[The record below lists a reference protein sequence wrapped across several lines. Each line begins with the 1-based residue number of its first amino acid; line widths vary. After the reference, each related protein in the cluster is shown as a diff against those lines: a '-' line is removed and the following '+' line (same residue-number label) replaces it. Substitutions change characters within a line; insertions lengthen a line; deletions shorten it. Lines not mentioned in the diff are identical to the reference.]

1 MRTVGVQLVE
11 GRGALG
17 VAEGGGQR
25 PDRRQLVH
33 RAGGQAAGGEAL
45 RTVVLG
51 EALVA
56 LGVGVHAGVLQAGAE
71 AEVEAVAELPF
82 LQGEQRGAVG
92 FRVRHEG
99 FLAEGG
105 EAAVGE
111 LRADHPVQRA
121 ERAVAGLDA
130 AFVAFVLEGGAGL
143 AVLDFLVLVLGIGGV
158 QLQRGERAFE
168 VADLGGEGVAVLLHL
183 QAHVVL
189 GRRAIVAVV
198 AAVGEAG
205 VTVLPV
211 IGATDGAAV
220 LAAVAVLH
228 PMLAGVAVDLPL
240 AAGMGVAGNPDV
252 VELAA
257 GGVHVQGEVAV
268 AGLQCAGAA
277 TGGVGAAV
285 AQFAAAVDAVDG
297 FAGDAVVEAVHHPA
311 DGIAAVEQGGRA
323 AYHFQ
328 ALDAVG
334 VFRHRVVVGQ
344 RRGVERTDAVA
355 QQADAITVH
364 AADHR
369 SAGARSEVGGG
380 HPGQAVE
387 GFAEAAFL
395 SQGQLVA
402 FEHAAG
408 RGGRFVA
415 QRVGGDHLGGQFA
428 GAAVGA
434 ERFPQTI
441 RQASASGVRGQSGR
455 EGKRPEEDIAG
466 SMVMGRTFS
475 GQSEPRPFPEEGRR
489 GRIGVFIGMLY
500 YFFLCR

>member
-1 MRTVGVQLVE
+1 M
-11 GRGALG
+11 
-17 VAEGGGQR
+17 
-25 PDRRQLVH
+25 
-33 RAGGQAAGGEAL
+33 
-45 RTVVLG
+45 
-51 EALVA
+51 
-56 LGVGVHAGVLQAGAE
+56 
-71 AEVEAVAELPF
+71 
-82 LQGEQRGAVG
+82 
-92 FRVRHEG
+92 
-99 FLAEGG
+99 
-105 EAAVGE
+105 
-111 LRADHPVQRA
+111 
-121 ERAVAGLDA
+121 
-130 AFVAFVLEGGAGL
+130 
-143 AVLDFLVLVLGIGGV
+143 
-158 QLQRGERAFE
+158 
-168 VADLGGEGVAVLLHL
+168 
-183 QAHVVL
+183 
-189 GRRAIVAVV
+189 
-198 AAVGEAG
+198 
-205 VTVLPV
+205 LPV

-434 ERFPQTI
+434 ERFPETI